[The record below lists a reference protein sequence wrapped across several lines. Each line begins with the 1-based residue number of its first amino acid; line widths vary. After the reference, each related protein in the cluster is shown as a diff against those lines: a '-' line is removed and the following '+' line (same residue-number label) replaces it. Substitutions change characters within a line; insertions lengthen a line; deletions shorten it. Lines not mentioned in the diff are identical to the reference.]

1 MQKFL
6 TSSISVRV
14 LHSHAPPQFLNHLNF
29 ERHDQYDQTWIHAE
43 SLLLGASER
52 SSTGHPRR
60 VCALS
65 LYCFVIVRC
74 SRHVSSEQN
83 SGAIR
88 LYDGRGDGNPLETVE
103 KLHRFPIHLMT
114 VRLSQSLAIIA

>member
-1 MQKFL
+1 MHLK
-6 TSSISVRV
+6 
-14 LHSHAPPQFLNHLNF
+14 QFLKRPGL
-29 ERHDQYDQTWIHAE
+29 ERHDQHDQTRIHAE
-43 SLLLGASER
+43 SLLLGPSER
-52 SSTGHPRR
+52 PSTGHPRC

-88 LYDGRGDGNPLETVE
+88 LYDGRGDEKPLETVE
-103 KLHRFPIHLMT
+103 KVHRFPIHLMT
-114 VRLSQSLAIIA
+114 VCLSVSLVIAA